1 VHTHNATYSHSA
13 RHIAKAGKPR
23 VHLNPDDLQD
33 LQAVEGSLLR
43 LANATGAISLPAVS
57 DSSMPRGMVRVDGL
71 PRACDMAESQG
82 INALV
87 SGQVSDM
94 GGGNVQYS
102 TMVDLTVV

>member
-1 VHTHNATYSHSA
+1 V
-13 RHIAKAGKPR
+13 
-23 VHLNPDDLQD
+23 
-33 LQAVEGSLLR
+33 
-43 LANATGAISLPAVS
+43 
-57 DSSMPRGMVRVDGL
+57 
-71 PRACDMAESQG
+71 AESQG